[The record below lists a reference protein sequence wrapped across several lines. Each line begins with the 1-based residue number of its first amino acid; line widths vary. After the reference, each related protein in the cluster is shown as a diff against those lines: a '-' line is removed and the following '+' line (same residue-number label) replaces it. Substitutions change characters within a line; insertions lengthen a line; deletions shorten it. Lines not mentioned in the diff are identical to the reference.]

1 MPHLCGQITSSVKA
15 GAPRRKVALTYRLDV
30 KGSYRFALK
39 PRWIALHLV
48 CLALCVTMILL
59 GRWQLTVSNHKHFA
73 LQNFGYALQWWAFT
87 LFVAWMWFRLLRD
100 NANASVEGPEQPKQ
114 DDVPYRRYVMPTLS
128 ETPAAQA
135 DPELVAYNEYLA
147 RLAQDEGKT

>member
-1 MPHLCGQITSSVKA
+1 M
-15 GAPRRKVALTYRLDV
+15 

-39 PRWIALHLV
+39 PRWIALHLI

-59 GRWQLTVSNHKHFA
+59 GRWQLIVSDRKHFA

-87 LFVAWMWFRLLRD
+87 VFVAWMWAKLLRD
-100 NANASVEGPEQPKQ
+100 NARAVSGAPPTEPPPEPAE
-114 DDVPYRRYVMPTLS
+114 VPYRRYVMPRLS
-128 ETPAAQA
+128 ASPAPQG

-147 RLAQDEGKT
+147 RLAGQAEDEGRE